1 MLILSRKESERIY
14 LGDDVVLTI
23 VRIHGDKVRI
33 GVEAPSDIRILRRE
47 LDDQTIEASRFPEGL
62 RVSSSDEPQ
71 RTGRGLS
78 ERRRAA

>member
-23 VRIHGDKVRI
+23 VRIQGDKVRI
-33 GVEAPSDIRILRRE
+33 GVEAPSDVRILRRE
-47 LDDQTIEASRFPEGL
+47 LDDQTIEASRSPEGL
-62 RVSSSDEPQ
+62 RVSSSDQ
-71 RTGRGLS
+71 TRGTGRGLS

>member
-47 LDDQTIEASRFPEGL
+47 LDDQRLLTKLNASLLNF
-62 RVSSSDEPQ
+62 
-71 RTGRGLS
+71 
-78 ERRRAA
+78 